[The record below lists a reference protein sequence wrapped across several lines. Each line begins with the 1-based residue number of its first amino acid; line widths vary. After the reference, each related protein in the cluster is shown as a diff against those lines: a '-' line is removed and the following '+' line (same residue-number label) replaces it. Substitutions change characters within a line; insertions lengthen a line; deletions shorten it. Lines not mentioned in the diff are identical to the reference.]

1 MLIYPY
7 VRYSMIRRSLL
18 FVAIAFI
25 FFSCGIDDIVYLEP
39 PKLIHSP
46 SGHPHNDAQKYFEF
60 KTSDVENLTA
70 SVGSVFKGFEV
81 YYRIYESETD
91 CENVIKNMVKYTE
104 TNPVNSVNYLFSSHN
119 YKLLSHSNHSY
130 QNKPIIK
137 ASTTSPPNDRLV
149 KFRLE
154 DVDSFPS
161 DFTVAGSKAGNT
173 KRQNGEDFTAA
184 KRGDYDVQSSSNPS
198 DDSFYVAVFASA
210 YGYDLSFKP
219 IYSELVSL
227 GYVKI
232 KKNP

>member
-1 MLIYPY
+1 MPIYTY
-7 VRYSMIRRSLL
+7 VRLFMIRRSLL
-18 FVAIAFI
+18 FAAIAFI
-25 FFSCGIDDIVYLEP
+25 FFSCGIDDSVYLEP
-39 PKLIHSP
+39 PKFIHSP
-46 SGHPHNDAQKYFEF
+46 SGHNDDAQKYFEF
-60 KTSDVENLTA
+60 ETSDKENLNA
-70 SVGSVFKGFEV
+70 ALGFFKGFEV

-137 ASTTSPPNDRLV
+137 ALTVSPSNDRRII
-149 KFRLE
+149 FRLE

-173 KRQNGEDFTAA
+173 KRQNGEEFAAA

-232 KKNP
+232 KKNT